1 MCKLDILMF
10 FFGWDRVQTSVLG
23 QRLLWR
29 RKGAAEIERPF
40 GLRRYFTL
48 TVCASFAVFDLR
60 AHEIRVVAVGIKF
73 GAKYGMKSFF
83 FCYRPLCAYTTYI
96 HSHIQYKIKLAL
108 CTGWAKEKPHLLND
122 LAWDNNFFL
131 KNYTTYPIILSPM
144 FFTQQTVQKNEVW
157 FGSLCSLHRRLY
169 SRVVITTLPQSSKSN

>member
-1 MCKLDILMF
+1 MGLGPNLGSGPASSLKKERRSRDRAPVRAAALFYSDCMCL
-10 FFGWDRVQTSVLG
+10 
-23 QRLLWR
+23 
-29 RKGAAEIERPF
+29 
-40 GLRRYFTL
+40 LRR
-48 TVCASFAVFDLR
+48 VRSEGSRNKSSGSGDKIR
-60 AHEIRVVAVGIKF
+60 GEIRNEK
-73 GAKYGMKSFF
+73 F